1 MQDNMQS
8 NFGVFRREDLM
19 EKGIEELDD
28 TREAIENIFLSDKSA
43 AFNTARIESLELQ
56 NLFEVAE
63 ATAITANER
72 KESRGAHARDDFPER
87 DDDNWLKHSIYF
99 SSTKTVSKRDV
110 NFKPNTIQA
119 FQPAERSY

>member
-1 MQDNMQS
+1 MY
-8 NFGVFRREDLM
+8 L
-19 EKGIEELDD
+19 L
-28 TREAIENIFLSDKSA
+28 DKSVS
-43 AFNTARIESLELQ
+43 FNTARIEALEMQ

-72 KESRGAHARDDFPER
+72 KESRGAHARDDYPER

-99 SSTKTVSKRDV
+99 SSTKSVSKKDV
-110 NFKPNTIQA
+110 NFRPTTVQA

>member
-1 MQDNMQS
+1 
-8 NFGVFRREDLM
+8 M
-19 EKGIEELDD
+19 EKGIEDLTN
-28 TREAIENIFLSDKSA
+28 TRNAFENIYLSDKSA
-43 AFNTARIESLELQ
+43 SFNTARIEALELQ

-99 SSTKTVSKRDV
+99 SSDKSVSKRDV
-110 NFKPNTIQA
+110 NFRPNTVQA
-119 FQPAERSY
+119 FQPEERKY